1 MSYFTPH
8 WVTGSA
14 CAWLAGSVK
23 GLCSRKSSVA
33 EGCRHALPSCSAAGG
48 QCFEN
53 LWEPRRSATQ
63 MRASRSH
70 SRISS
75 MRAASGSVVVSL
87 VVTCRRALPMCFAF
101 SKGHTSGRS
110 FEGLQASC
118 RPASSFGLC
127 GHATATHFSCGYFI
141 FSFRLLPRREI
152 SSTRSG
158 PRGSSFRRESYFTS
172 FIICFTLIFRNPN
185 KPLRLLP
192 RGRVYGC
199 R

>member
-63 MRASRSH
+63 MRASRSR

-75 MRAASGSVVVSL
+75 MRAASGSFVVSL
-87 VVTCRRALPMCFAF
+87 AVTCRRALPMCFGS
-101 SKGHTSGRS
+101 SKHYVGGRS
-110 FEGLQASC
+110 FESLQASR
-118 RPASSFGLC
+118 RPASYYSI
-127 GHATATHFSCGYFI
+127 TAWQHHRHTHFFCGFYHFLEKCLGEG
-141 FSFRLLPRREI
+141 FRTYGPVR
-152 SSTRSG
+152 STRCC
-158 PRGSSFRRESYFTS
+158 P
-172 FIICFTLIFRNPN
+172 
-185 KPLRLLP
+185 
-192 RGRVYGC
+192 
-199 R
+199 